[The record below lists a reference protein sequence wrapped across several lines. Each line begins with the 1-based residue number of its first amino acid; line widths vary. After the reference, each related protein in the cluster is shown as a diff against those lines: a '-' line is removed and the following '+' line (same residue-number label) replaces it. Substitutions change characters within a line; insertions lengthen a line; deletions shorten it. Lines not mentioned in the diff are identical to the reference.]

1 MTSDRITT
9 ISDVIADAIRTARK
23 REGMTRAELA
33 DAATATAVG
42 AGQRFTAAV
51 VGYIET
57 GRRDA
62 AGRRRRDV
70 TVDELVDLAAALGTT
85 PLALLGEHA
94 ASFGADRPPE
104 CPRCTGG
111 TGAVERA
118 VRADVEGL
126 GELEGAQPSL
136 AQTAYAL
143 AAAID
148 AGGGEDGKQ
157 IPALAKEL
165 RATLK
170 VLTDARAAKQLPDG
184 EGDLF
189 DGLGEPD

>member
-1 MTSDRITT
+1 M
-9 ISDVIADAIRTARK
+9 SDVIADAIRAARK

-33 DAATATAVG
+33 EAATVADGAT
-42 AGQRFTAAV
+42 QRFTAAV

-62 AGRRRRDV
+62 AGHRRRDV
-70 TVDELVDLAAALGTT
+70 TVDELVDLAAALATT

-94 ASFGADRPPE
+94 ARFGVGRPPE
-104 CPRCTGG
+104 CPRCTSG
-111 TGAVERA
+111 TGALERA
-118 VRADVEGL
+118 VRTDIKGL
-126 GELEGAQPSL
+126 GELDGAEPSL

>member
-9 ISDVIADAIRTARK
+9 ISDVIADAIRAAR
-23 REGMTRAELA
+23 RRAGMTRAELA
-33 DAATATAVG
+33 DVATVVDGAT
-42 AGQRFTAAV
+42 QRFTAAV

-57 GRRDA
+57 GRRDSS
-62 AGRRRRDV
+62 GRRRRDV
-70 TVDELVDLAAALGTT
+70 TVDELVELAAALATT

-94 ASFGADRPPE
+94 ARFGADRPPE
-104 CPRCTGG
+104 CLRCASD
-111 TGAVERA
+111 TGALERA
-118 VRADVEGL
+118 VRTDIEGL
-126 GELEGAQPSL
+126 GELDGAGPSL

-148 AGGGEDGKQ
+148 TGGGEDGKQ

-170 VLTDARAAKQLPDG
+170 VLTDARVAKQLPDG
-184 EGDLF
+184 EDIFG
-189 DGLGEPD
+189 GLGEPD